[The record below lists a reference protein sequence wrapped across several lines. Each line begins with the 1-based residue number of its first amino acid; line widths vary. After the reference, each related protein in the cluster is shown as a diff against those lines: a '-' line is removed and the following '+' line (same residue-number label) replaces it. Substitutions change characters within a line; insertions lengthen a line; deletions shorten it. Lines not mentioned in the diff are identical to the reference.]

1 MCTMLDKIY
10 IYICVCVCVCVC
22 VYFNRKSLERV
33 QLEFEIRIQFCVM
46 CLNLCEDHTI
56 IIHLSLRHVSI

>member
-10 IYICVCVCVCVC
+10 IYIYMCVCVCVCVC

-46 CLNLCEDHTI
+46 CLNLCGTI
-56 IIHLSLRHVSI
+56 P